1 MVRMVLGYVHYRKQS
16 PPSEPGPAT
25 AIGIFA
31 TAIGVKGGGSYN
43 DLELSLTITI
53 PLLMFTRN
61 RMIKKVLPSS
71 IIASPLCG
79 GGLGV
84 LPRARG
90 RCAL

>member
-1 MVRMVLGYVHYRKQS
+1 MCVERVIRWCVK
-16 PPSEPGPAT
+16 PPILVGRIIAVT
-25 AIGIFA
+25 KVIKMRGW
-31 TAIGVKGGGSYN
+31 GYN

-53 PLLMFTRN
+53 PLLMITRN

>member
-1 MVRMVLGYVHYRKQS
+1 MCVERVIRWCVK
-16 PPSEPGPAT
+16 PPILVGRVIAAT
-25 AIGIFA
+25 KVINMRGW
-31 TAIGVKGGGSYN
+31 GYN

-90 RCAL
+90 SCAL